1 MQGQLFLLGEEKM
14 ATLKRLEKRM
24 NDVEAWVKAFDTS
37 QGPKQTMDNL
47 NWLVGQTKQL
57 GERLQATEGQAMQM
71 QEALQQN
78 AQIVEKFV
86 EQEDLVHAWQGYLA
100 ELQKEQEDAVQES
113 ETESLDVQEQA
124 KDGEEMGEG
133 DAEEA

>member
-86 EQEDLVHAWQGYLA
+86 EQEDFVHAWQGYLA

-113 ETESLDVQEQA
+113 ETESLDVQEQTE
-124 KDGEEMGEG
+124 DGEEVGEG
-133 DAEEA
+133 DA

>member
-1 MQGQLFLLGEEKM
+1 
-14 ATLKRLEKRM
+14 M

-57 GERLQATEGQAMQM
+57 GERLQATEGQAIQM

-86 EQEDLVHAWQGYLA
+86 EQEDLVDSGQSTYSRGGF
-100 ELQKEQEDAVQES
+100 DS
-113 ETESLDVQEQA
+113 EKFKV
-124 KDGEEMGEG
+124 G
-133 DAEEA
+133 DKFSDWKI